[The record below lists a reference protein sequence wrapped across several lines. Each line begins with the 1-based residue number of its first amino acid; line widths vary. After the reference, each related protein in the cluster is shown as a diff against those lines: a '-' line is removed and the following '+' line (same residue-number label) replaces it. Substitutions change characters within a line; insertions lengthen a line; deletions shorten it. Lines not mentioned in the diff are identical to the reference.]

1 MKKKIGKLCCI
12 WVAINAVIALSACT
26 SGQVADSSTTPSS
39 LKTLQP
45 ISAETIMTT
54 SSATQSATLTLT
66 STHQPTATI
75 TPDLSKIE
83 LLLTR
88 TPELENLIPNY
99 KPGAWTVY
107 VVSVAGIELPSAPYY
122 RFFHFEDM
130 EEDENG
136 VF

>member
-1 MKKKIGKLCCI
+1 
-12 WVAINAVIALSACT
+12 
-26 SGQVADSSTTPSS
+26 
-39 LKTLQP
+39 
-45 ISAETIMTT
+45 MTT